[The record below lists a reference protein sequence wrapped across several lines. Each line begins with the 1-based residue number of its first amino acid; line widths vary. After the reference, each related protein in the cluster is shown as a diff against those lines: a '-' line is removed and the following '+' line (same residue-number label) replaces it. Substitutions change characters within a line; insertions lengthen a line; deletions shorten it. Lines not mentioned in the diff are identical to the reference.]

1 MLRTRPTLGAIVLA
15 IVVGAGC
22 KGDSGAEQPPPPRET
37 IPSPPPPAPTPTPEA
52 ADPDAGARRARLLA
66 WLDPDAVSVAYVRL
80 PQRLRSDTVAVVY
93 GLPPRAE
100 DLLQA
105 VGDIDEALEA
115 VRPAD
120 APQAASWL
128 GSEALVTAG
137 RMARRPHVLRPLLVP
152 KAEAI
157 ARLEALGLER
167 KEVDAFE
174 VWEPRRVFPYRVVLL
189 AGDVAG
195 FIPQSDPGTGLAPL
209 VAARDM
215 PPSEAETQLE
225 ALLAAPGA
233 PSVALF
239 AVGPMLHLDLD
250 QDVNMV
256 RFELRRSADGSL
268 DGQLA
273 LQVSGEASTAA
284 AALEGRKVP
293 EQSDAIQRLVDR
305 ADFAAEGGNVTGRL
319 QLSPAD
325 AALLTVAEEP

>member
-1 MLRTRPTLGAIVLA
+1 MAVAGALLVC
-15 IVVGAGC
+15 AGC
-22 KGDSGAEQPPPPRET
+22 KGDAGEEPPPPRET
-37 IPSPPPPAPTPTPEA
+37 IPSPPPPTRAVPATAP
-52 ADPDAGARRARLLA
+52 DPDGASRRGRLLA
-66 WLDPDAVSVAYVRL
+66 WLDPDAIAVAYVSVPKRL
-80 PQRLRSDTVAVVY
+80 HSHTVAVVY

-105 VGDIDEALEA
+105 VGDVDDALEA
-115 VRPAD
+115 VRPSH
-120 APQAASWL
+120 APKATTWL
-128 GSEALVTAG
+128 ASEALVMAG
-137 RMARRPHVLRPLLVP
+137 RMSRRPHVLRPLLVP
-152 KAEAI
+152 RDEAV

-174 VWEPRRVFPYRVVLL
+174 VWEPRRVFPFRVVLL

-195 FIPQSDPGTGLAPL
+195 FIPASDPGTGLAPL

-225 ALLAAPGA
+225 ALLSAPDP

-250 QDVNMV
+250 HDVLVV
-256 RFELRRSADGSL
+256 RFELRHRGDGSL

-273 LQVSGEASTAA
+273 LQVEGDASAA
-284 AALEGRKVP
+284 VAALEGRKAP

-305 ADFAAEGGNVTGRL
+305 AAYMADGGTVAGRL
-319 QLSPAD
+319 QLLAGD
-325 AALLTVAEEP
+325 AALLTVEERR